1 MGIDIHFYITKYNK
15 EKNIFE
21 EIALYSAETGKYKK
35 VPVFIGRN
43 YEIFDILR
51 NKIIIDNIEF
61 PYADIAYNSLE
72 EKLKNTIEGYIG
84 KEGEFTGF
92 YDFSEVNL
100 ADLKNYVD
108 TCPTMINYD
117 YDNDEKEIED
127 NKKYKINPVK
137 ILYDE
142 IINYINFADLS
153 FDFTPYSYY
162 KILYFFDC

>member
-1 MGIDIHFYITKYNK
+1 MGVDIHFYITKYNK

-21 EIALYSAETGKYKK
+21 EIALYTAGAGKYKK

-43 YEIFDILR
+43 YDMFDILR

-84 KEGEFTGF
+84 KEGEFTGC

-100 ADLKNYVD
+100 ADLKDYVKFKCILED
-108 TCPTMINYD
+108 FKVY
-117 YDNDEKEIED
+117 YSLEQYSLKELDRYLWLLGKEYFK
-127 NKKYKINPVK
+127 KKY
-137 ILYDE
+137 
-142 IINYINFADLS
+142 
-153 FDFTPYSYY
+153 
-162 KILYFFDC
+162 